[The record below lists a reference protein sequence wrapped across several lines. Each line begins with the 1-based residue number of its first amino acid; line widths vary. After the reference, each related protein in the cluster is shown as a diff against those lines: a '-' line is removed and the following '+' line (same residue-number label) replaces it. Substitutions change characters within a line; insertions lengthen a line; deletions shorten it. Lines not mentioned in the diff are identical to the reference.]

1 MKIEYNTKIKSVVL
15 ETKLVSCLPKEAQF
29 FTYKE
34 DGFIS
39 YELEVK
45 ENLNIATSIL
55 NVVETSKKYV
65 LNCNTTDVIGTNIYI
80 NNIPYYYKISYIG
93 DTINLQDL
101 ILNTNIPIIEV
112 DGVFYTNEVFA
123 NIEIKENVFI
133 FSEPV
138 IDSKDFTVRYK
149 KDFIELTYTK
159 QNKDVIYFK
168 TKYKVVIQPIYV
180 NNSKI
185 AFSSFYC
192 KQGKK
197 LHKCIEG
204 DITYTDKTEFCTN
217 IGNRLTP
224 KDLVHSIKTDTG
236 LYNFMYNSIYTDS
249 FYYTNT
255 DRSLIEYTAKKSNFI
270 FDIDDIVYFLL
281 TDRGLERGTKSNYS
295 FYVKKKVDMT
305 KFNLTQSNNL
315 NKFQN
320 ELTPFDYQ
328 ISNKKLT
335 DNEKVGLKENIVA
348 NFNKSANEVCYV
360 FYNGSPSYQYRPESQ
375 YTKNFYEYIEDYKEL
390 PVDLDYT
397 KNNKGF
403 YFENEDIVIH
413 KKGTVNW
420 LNITSKPYSLEV
432 SESLTTSYNINDPSS
447 LKYIP
452 RYGNSLD
459 STTTSF
465 DTKNPIKRDVLK
477 TTNIGKEEININFD
491 VNTVL
496 KKNVLKTTSTDAQS
510 LNTTLTISNPIRR
523 YSLIKNDT
531 GHEKTQTNFEVYNPT
546 FKRI

>member
-1 MKIEYNTKIKSVVL
+1 
-15 ETKLVSCLPKEAQF
+15 
-29 FTYKE
+29 
-34 DGFIS
+34 
-39 YELEVK
+39 
-45 ENLNIATSIL
+45 
-55 NVVETSKKYV
+55 
-65 LNCNTTDVIGTNIYI
+65 
-80 NNIPYYYKISYIG
+80 
-93 DTINLQDL
+93 
-101 ILNTNIPIIEV
+101 
-112 DGVFYTNEVFA
+112 
-123 NIEIKENVFI
+123 
-133 FSEPV
+133 
-138 IDSKDFTVRYK
+138 
-149 KDFIELTYTK
+149 
-159 QNKDVIYFK
+159 
-168 TKYKVVIQPIYV
+168 
-180 NNSKI
+180 
-185 AFSSFYC
+185 
-192 KQGKK
+192 
-197 LHKCIEG
+197 
-204 DITYTDKTEFCTN
+204 
-217 IGNRLTP
+217 
-224 KDLVHSIKTDTG
+224 
-236 LYNFMYNSIYTDS
+236 
-249 FYYTNT
+249 
-255 DRSLIEYTAKKSNFI
+255 
-270 FDIDDIVYFLL
+270 
-281 TDRGLERGTKSNYS
+281 
-295 FYVKKKVDMT
+295 MT

-432 SESLTTSYNINDPSS
+432 SESLTTSYSTNDPNS

-477 TTNIGKEEININFD
+477 TT
-491 VNTVL
+491 
-496 KKNVLKTTSTDAQS
+496 
-510 LNTTLTISNPIRR
+510 IS
-523 YSLIKNDT
+523 
-531 GHEKTQTNFEVYNPT
+531 
-546 FKRI
+546 